1 MITAVILL
9 VIPIALPFARSLNS
23 PNHRASAHRGTAPT
37 PAAAGA
43 AFTNSQLHH
52 HTKGT
57 TSKLANTSSHTASGA
72 AADQSTSGQA
82 TATMQAA
89 AAAAAATPGAI
100 PAPPSVGYFV
110 AAARPRIVLFGDSLT
125 ERGFEVPGGWASALA
140 QNYTRRVGGLL
151 KVVVA

>member
-1 MITAVILL
+1 
-9 VIPIALPFARSLNS
+9 
-23 PNHRASAHRGTAPT
+23 
-37 PAAAGA
+37 
-43 AFTNSQLHH
+43 
-52 HTKGT
+52 
-57 TSKLANTSSHTASGA
+57 
-72 AADQSTSGQA
+72 
-82 TATMQAA
+82 MQAA